1 MARGTARIRQ
11 LFSHDWEFTG
21 PSSLRC
27 SVPRNA
33 GMLTAILQ
41 LLWPEMAERRRLDQW
56 PGPDQATVLTNMGAL
71 YSLYEATGG
80 ANWYNNA
87 GWPGSAAGCGVV

>member
-1 MARGTARIRQ
+1 
-11 LFSHDWEFTG
+11 
-21 PSSLRC
+21 
-27 SVPRNA
+27 
-33 GMLTAILQ
+33 MLTAILQ

-87 GWPGSAAGCGVV
+87 GWPGSAAVVRG